1 MGYTGASSE
10 RIVIIIPCLNEAAA
24 ISRVVSDF
32 KLHLPE
38 AQIVVVDN
46 GSTDETAL
54 EASTAGA
61 KVIVQKLR
69 GKGNA
74 VRKAFATV
82 EADIY
87 VMVDGDGTYDPSSAK
102 EMVALVQ
109 DGRAD
114 LVVANRTYSLDST
127 PQRRGH
133 IVGNRLFSWIV
144 RRLFSLDIDDVLSG
158 YRAMS
163 RRFVKSLPL
172 MSRGFEIEVELS
184 AHASLLR
191 VEVEKVE
198 SSYFSRD
205 GASSSKLRT
214 FRDGIRIAFAVFRI
228 FRSFAPARFFGSLSA
243 LSMLTSIAIQTSL
256 VSQTSTTESASI
268 ALIVIC
274 VVFFTI
280 GVVLNSQSRIQR
292 QMIRLAYIGN
302 SPSR

>member
-32 KLHLPE
+32 KLQLPE

-127 PQRRGH
+127 PQRWGH

-144 RRLFSLDIDDVLSG
+144 RRLFSIDIDDVLSG

-214 FRDGIRIAFAVFRI
+214 FRDGIRIALAVFRI

-256 VSQTSTTESASI
+256 VSQTSTTDSASI

-302 SPSR
+302 SSSR